1 MTIQISEN
9 FKKLRRDFDLTQEQA
24 AEIFGVSPQAVSR
37 WENGAS
43 CPDITLLPII
53 ADYFNVSIEELL
65 GVGEARKSQQIKEIL
80 DSFQEAINHGRV
92 YDCIRIA
99 RAGVHDFP
107 NNYALWNKLMYALFI
122 SADSSANIP
131 EWKENQELYKDEII
145 EIGER
150 ILRHCTDDDIRL
162 EAKARLGCHY
172 CEIGENEKG
181 RSVIETL
188 PSKYFSR
195 EEQIRWAIS
204 GEEEKQYYGRKI
216 GGLCCEMLMSL
227 ISYVDVDEPSAVISS
242 FDAAER
248 IYSVIYDDDDYGDN
262 YYDLAIW
269 FTCLKAPA
277 YLKLG
282 MEDEMFATLEKAL
295 LYSSKYIEMPD
306 TYEHTSPFLYGL
318 LSFKTYERSDSR
330 PELQIII
337 DDLTS
342 ELYCDV
348 SDKKRLE
355 GLIESFKALQE
366 Y

>member
-1 MTIQISEN
+1 MILQISEN
-9 FKKLRRDFDLTQEQA
+9 FKKLRRDSDLTQEQA

-65 GVGEARKSQQIKEIL
+65 GVGDARKNQQIKEIL
-80 DSFQEAINHGRV
+80 DSFQDAINHGRV

-107 NNYALWNKLMYALFI
+107 NNYVLWNKLMYALFI

-131 EWKENQELYKDEII
+131 EWKDNQELYKDEII

-150 ILRHCTDDDIRL
+150 ILRNCTDDDIRL
-162 EAKARLGCHY
+162 EAKARLGCHL
-172 CEIGENEKG
+172 CEIGETEKG

-195 EEQIRWAIS
+195 EEQIRWAIT

-216 GGLCCEMLMSL
+216 GGLCSEMLMSL
-227 ISYVDVDEPSAVISS
+227 ISYVDVDDPEAVISA
-242 FDAAER
+242 FRAAEK
-248 IYSVIYDDDDYGDN
+248 IYAVIYEEDDYGDN
-262 YYDLAIW
+262 YYDLAVW
-269 FTCLKAPA
+269 YTCLKAPA
-277 YLKLG
+277 YLALG
-282 MEDEMFATLEKAL
+282 KEDKMFATIEKAL
-295 LYSSKYIEMPD
+295 KYAEKYCEMPD
-306 TYEHTSPFLYGL
+306 TYEHTSPFLYGM

-330 PELQIII
+330 HELQIIA
-337 DDLTS
+337 DDLS
-342 ELYCDV
+342 SDLYSNV
-348 SDKKRLE
+348 SDKARLNSLAE
-355 GLIESFKALQE
+355 KFKALQK
-366 Y
+366 